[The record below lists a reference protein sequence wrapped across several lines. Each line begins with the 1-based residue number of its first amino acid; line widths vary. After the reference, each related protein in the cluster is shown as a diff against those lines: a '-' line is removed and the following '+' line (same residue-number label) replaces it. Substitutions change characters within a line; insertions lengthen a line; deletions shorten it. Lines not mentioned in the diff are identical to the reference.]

1 MSILRIQMA
10 TKTQECFLVRS
21 VLGWAT
27 ITKISNWL
35 VQIPKI
41 YFLVISGLDVKVKV
55 PTNMFLK
62 ALLAGIPSHCGK
74 KMEK

>member
-1 MSILRIQMA
+1 MA

-27 ITKISNWL
+27 ITKISDWL

-41 YFLVISGLDVKVKV
+41 YFLVLSGLDAKVKV

-62 ALLAGIPSHCGK
+62 TLLAGIPSHCGK
-74 KMEK
+74 KMGK